1 MNYGGRGIID
11 KKKLLNSSAT
21 KLETKLGVFCVKILL
36 IFAIAIVVGGSCL
49 VFGAFQGIIESAPDI
64 STIDVSPN
72 GYATKVYDCN
82 GEEIQTLASSGANRT
97 YVTLDQIPVELQEAF
112 VAIEDERFY
121 EHNGIDVKGIIRAA
135 AIAVTNGGLSQGA
148 STITQQL
155 LKNNVFN
162 AYNETTIEKIKRK
175 IQEQYLAVKLET
187 VMSKDDILENYLNT
201 INLGNGYYGVQAA
214 AEGYFNKDVSELT
227 LSECAVIA
235 SITKN
240 PQGLNPINYPDKNRS
255 RQIQVLSNML
265 EQGYITQAQYDDAVA
280 DDVYARLE
288 GLTITTSS
296 STYSYFVDEVI
307 EQLTDD
313 LMEQY
318 GYTETQASNLIYGGG
333 LQIYTTQ
340 DTDMQ
345 EIADDIINDTSN
357 WPSSTQFS
365 INLSFTV
372 KETDGTYHYYS
383 HSTMYTWF
391 TQTKGDSSFSLT
403 QTSEDKANSL
413 IKEYEEA
420 MLADGGTLS
429 YESIDFV
436 IQPQVSFSMIEQS
449 TGYVKVLVGGRGDKT
464 GNRTLNRATD
474 DVTRQPGSS
483 IKPLVAYGPALDT
496 GAITLATAIDDAPY
510 YYSGSDSKLV
520 TNYDKSY
527 RGLMTVREAIT
538 ISENVPAVKVL
549 TLITPQVGYNYLEQ
563 FGISTLV
570 SPSNAINGNHDV
582 VQSLALGGMT
592 RGVCNIDMTAAYAAI
607 ANGGV
612 YTEPIYYTQVLDSEG
627 NVLIDNT
634 TTNTH
639 RVLKETTAWLLTS
652 ALRSVVTNGTATA
665 ANFSGQPVCG
675 KTGTTQNDTD
685 KWFCGYT
692 PYYAASIWVG
702 YDDNSTK
709 VNNVNHTRIWGKI
722 MSAINDYTG
731 DAEGSY
737 QQPDGIV
744 QAEVCNKSG
753 DLPSDLCSQ
762 DERGSTIISEYFS
775 EDNVPTETCSTHVKV
790 TICNDS
796 GAVAVA
802 GCTST
807 TTRILTLKES
817 ITTPL
822 GASDDASNYT
832 TADAAYSI
840 TAAQLT
846 NFCTIHSNTA
856 TTTNSSGTS
865 TGTSSSSTSSSG
877 TNTQQETKSSEE
889 ESSTEETTTKKSSSS
904 SSSNSSNR
912 SNNSANSSNN

>member
-464 GNRTLNRATD
+464 GNRTLN
-474 DVTRQPGSS
+474 
-483 IKPLVAYGPALDT
+483 
-496 GAITLATAIDDAPY
+496 
-510 YYSGSDSKLV
+510 
-520 TNYDKSY
+520 
-527 RGLMTVREAIT
+527 
-538 ISENVPAVKVL
+538 
-549 TLITPQVGYNYLEQ
+549 
-563 FGISTLV
+563 
-570 SPSNAINGNHDV
+570 
-582 VQSLALGGMT
+582 
-592 RGVCNIDMTAAYAAI
+592 
-607 ANGGV
+607 
-612 YTEPIYYTQVLDSEG
+612 
-627 NVLIDNT
+627 
-634 TTNTH
+634 
-639 RVLKETTAWLLTS
+639 
-652 ALRSVVTNGTATA
+652 
-665 ANFSGQPVCG
+665 
-675 KTGTTQNDTD
+675 
-685 KWFCGYT
+685 
-692 PYYAASIWVG
+692 
-702 YDDNSTK
+702 
-709 VNNVNHTRIWGKI
+709 
-722 MSAINDYTG
+722 
-731 DAEGSY
+731 
-737 QQPDGIV
+737 
-744 QAEVCNKSG
+744 
-753 DLPSDLCSQ
+753 SQ
-762 DERGSTIISEYFS
+762 R
-775 EDNVPTETCSTHVKV
+775 
-790 TICNDS
+790 
-796 GAVAVA
+796 
-802 GCTST
+802 
-807 TTRILTLKES
+807 
-817 ITTPL
+817 
-822 GASDDASNYT
+822 
-832 TADAAYSI
+832 
-840 TAAQLT
+840 
-846 NFCTIHSNTA
+846 
-856 TTTNSSGTS
+856 
-865 TGTSSSSTSSSG
+865 
-877 TNTQQETKSSEE
+877 
-889 ESSTEETTTKKSSSS
+889 
-904 SSSNSSNR
+904 
-912 SNNSANSSNN
+912 

>member
-345 EIADDIINDTSN
+345 AIPA
-357 WPSSTQFS
+357 F
-365 INLSFTV
+365 F
-372 KETDGTYHYYS
+372 
-383 HSTMYTWF
+383 
-391 TQTKGDSSFSLT
+391 
-403 QTSEDKANSL
+403 A
-413 IKEYEEA
+413 
-420 MLADGGTLS
+420 
-429 YESIDFV
+429 
-436 IQPQVSFSMIEQS
+436 VS
-449 TGYVKVLVGGRGDKT
+449 
-464 GNRTLNRATD
+464 
-474 DVTRQPGSS
+474 
-483 IKPLVAYGPALDT
+483 
-496 GAITLATAIDDAPY
+496 
-510 YYSGSDSKLV
+510 
-520 TNYDKSY
+520 
-527 RGLMTVREAIT
+527 
-538 ISENVPAVKVL
+538 
-549 TLITPQVGYNYLEQ
+549 
-563 FGISTLV
+563 ISTSL
-570 SPSNAINGNHDV
+570 SPI
-582 VQSLALGGMT
+582 
-592 RGVCNIDMTAAYAAI
+592 
-607 ANGGV
+607 
-612 YTEPIYYTQVLDSEG
+612 
-627 NVLIDNT
+627 
-634 TTNTH
+634 
-639 RVLKETTAWLLTS
+639 
-652 ALRSVVTNGTATA
+652 
-665 ANFSGQPVCG
+665 
-675 KTGTTQNDTD
+675 
-685 KWFCGYT
+685 
-692 PYYAASIWVG
+692 
-702 YDDNSTK
+702 
-709 VNNVNHTRIWGKI
+709 
-722 MSAINDYTG
+722 
-731 DAEGSY
+731 
-737 QQPDGIV
+737 
-744 QAEVCNKSG
+744 
-753 DLPSDLCSQ
+753 
-762 DERGSTIISEYFS
+762 
-775 EDNVPTETCSTHVKV
+775 
-790 TICNDS
+790 
-796 GAVAVA
+796 
-802 GCTST
+802 
-807 TTRILTLKES
+807 
-817 ITTPL
+817 
-822 GASDDASNYT
+822 
-832 TADAAYSI
+832 
-840 TAAQLT
+840 
-846 NFCTIHSNTA
+846 
-856 TTTNSSGTS
+856 
-865 TGTSSSSTSSSG
+865 
-877 TNTQQETKSSEE
+877 
-889 ESSTEETTTKKSSSS
+889 
-904 SSSNSSNR
+904 
-912 SNNSANSSNN
+912 

>member
-1 MNYGGRGIID
+1 MNYGGRGIRN
-11 KKKLLNSSAT
+11 KKKLLNSATT
-21 KLETKLGVFCVKILL
+21 KLETKLGVFGAKVLL
-36 IFAIAIVVGGSCL
+36 IVAIALVVGGSCL
-49 VFGAFQGIIESAPDI
+49 AFGSIQGIIESAPDV
-64 STIDVSPN
+64 STIDVSPD
-72 GYATKVYDCN
+72 GYATKVYDCDGN
-82 GEEIQTLASSGANRT
+82 EIQTLAYSGANRT
-97 YVTLDQIPVELQEAF
+97 YVTLDEIPEELQHAF

-121 EHNGIDVKGIIRAA
+121 EHNGIDIKGILRAA
-135 AIAVTNGGLSQGA
+135 VITVTNGGLSQGA

-187 VMSKDDILENYLNT
+187 IMSKDEILENYLNT
-201 INLGNGYYGVQAA
+201 INLGNGYYGVEAA

-240 PQGLNPINYPDKNRS
+240 PTGLNPITNQDKNRA
-255 RQIQVLSNML
+255 RQLQVLSNML
-265 EQGYITQAQYDDAVA
+265 DQGYITQAEYDEAVA

-288 GLTITTSS
+288 GIEVTSSSS

-318 GYTETQASNLIYGGG
+318 GYTETQATNLIYGGG

-340 DTDMQ
+340 DTGMQ
-345 EIADDIINDTSN
+345 EIADSIINDTSN

-372 KETDGTYHYYS
+372 KDADGTYHYYT
-383 HSTMYTWF
+383 HSTMYTWY
-391 TQTKGDSSFSLT
+391 TSTMGDSSFSLT
-403 QTSEDKANSL
+403 QTDEDTAN
-413 IKEYEEA
+413 EYISTYENA
-420 MLADGGTLS
+420 MVGDGGTITS
-429 YESIDFV
+429 ESIEFV
-436 IQPQVSFSMIEQS
+436 IQPQVSFSLIEQS
-449 TGYVKVLVGGRGDKT
+449 TGYVKVLVGGRGEKS

-474 DVTRQPGSS
+474 DVTRQPGSA
-483 IKPLVAYGPALDT
+483 IKPLAVYGPALDI

-510 YYSGSDSKLV
+510 YYSGSESKLV
-520 TNYDKSY
+520 TNYDKTY
-527 RGLMTVREAIT
+527 RGLMTVRQAIT
-538 ISENVPAVKVL
+538 MSENVPAVKVL
-549 TLITPQVGYNYLEQ
+549 TLITPQVGFNYLKS

-570 SPSNAINGNHDV
+570 SASEAINGNHDV

-592 RGVCNIDMTAAYAAI
+592 KGVCNIDMTAAYAAI

-634 TTNTH
+634 TPTTH

-652 ALRSVVTNGTATA
+652 ALRSVVTSGTATA
-665 ANFSGQPVCG
+665 ADFSGQPVCG

-692 PYYAASIWVG
+692 PYYTASIWVG

-709 VNNVNHTRIWGKI
+709 VNNVSHTKIWGKI

-731 DAEGSY
+731 DAEGTY
-737 QQPDGIV
+737 TQPDGIV
-744 QAEVCNKSG
+744 EESVCNKSG

-762 DERGSTIISEYFS
+762 DERGSTIITEYFS
-775 EDNVPTETCSTHVKV
+775 SDNVPTETCSTHVKV
-790 TICNDS
+790 TLCNES

-802 GCTST
+802 GCSST
-807 TTRILTLKES
+807 TTRILTLTES

-832 TADAAYSI
+832 TSDANYRI
-840 TAAQLT
+840 TADQLT
-846 NFCTIHSNTA
+846 TLCTLHSNTSSSSSTTSTDTTSDTTSTD
-856 TTTNSSGTS
+856 TTTNSTS
-865 TGTSSSSTSSSG
+865 GTSSSTTNSSSTSD
-877 TNTQQETKSSEE
+877 
-889 ESSTEETTTKKSSSS
+889 SSSS
-904 SSSNSSNR
+904 SSSSTTTNSTNSSNK
-912 SNNSANSSNN
+912 STNSSSN